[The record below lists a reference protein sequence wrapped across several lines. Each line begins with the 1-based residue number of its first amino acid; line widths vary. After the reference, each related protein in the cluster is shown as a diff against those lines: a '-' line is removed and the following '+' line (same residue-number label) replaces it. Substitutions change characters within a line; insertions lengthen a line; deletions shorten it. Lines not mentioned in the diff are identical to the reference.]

1 MWQAVDESVIKNNEL
16 AIGIDLGTTNSAIA
30 VWRHGKPEL
39 IPNALGS
46 YLTPSVV
53 SIDEAGQVLIGDAAR
68 SRLITRPQ
76 ETASA
81 FKRYLGT
88 EKTYQ
93 LGKARYTPTEL
104 CSLILRSLKDDAE
117 TFLGESVREVVIS
130 VPAYFSDQQRK
141 QVHQAAELAGLI
153 AVRLINEPTA
163 ACLAYS
169 LHETHE
175 RRFLVF
181 DLGGGTFDVTVVE
194 HQDGF
199 VDVRASAGDNQLG
212 GEDFTRQLAEYVI
225 DQLKANTSDLSLY
238 DMAKIVSVC
247 ETAKKQNDPDF
258 IIRLAEPFNRDISLT
273 PFQLEEIWKS
283 TLLRLSQPLRRAMSD
298 ARISTEDIDELI
310 FVGGATRLRQ
320 VQQLATRLIG
330 RFGQNTLDPDLVVA
344 MGAATQAACRLR
356 DAAVEEIVLTD
367 VCPFSLGIAA
377 NRDGQTDV
385 FSPIIERNTVIPTSR
400 VERFSTAYD
409 QQTKV
414 RIALYQGERFW
425 ARENIFISDFEIE
438 VPANRAGAESIDVR
452 FSYDINGLLEVDV
465 TILSTNTT
473 IQKVIDRTPVGMSD
487 ADKRASHE
495 RLAKLKSHPRDK
507 LPNIALT
514 ERLNRLYEE
523 KLAHERQM
531 VEQLILHFT
540 QALESQHESTIN
552 DVRKNIEQQLKMWGF
567 H

>member
-1 MWQAVDESVIKNNEL
+1 MNKNNHL

-30 VWRHGKPEL
+30 VWRDGKPEL

-53 SIDEAGQVLIGDAAR
+53 SIDEKGQLLVGDAAR

-76 ETASA
+76 ETAAA
-81 FKRYLGT
+81 FKRFLGT

-93 LGKARYTPTEL
+93 LGESNYTPTEL
-104 CSLILRSLKDDAE
+104 CALILRSLKDDAE
-117 TFLGESVREVVIS
+117 TYLNERVREVVIS

-141 QVHQAAELAGLI
+141 QVHQAAELAELI

-212 GEDFTRQLAEYVI
+212 GEDFTRLLADYVLAQLQVSE
-225 DQLKANTSDLSLY
+225 SDLDLSES
-238 DMAKIVSVC
+238 AKIISAC
-247 ETAKKQNDPDF
+247 EEAKKRNESELTISLP
-258 IIRLAEPFNRDISLT
+258 EPFNRNFTLT
-273 PFQLEEIWKS
+273 PFQLEDVWKS
-283 TLLRLSQPLRRAMSD
+283 ALLKLSQPLRRALSD
-298 ARISTEDIDELI
+298 ARLSTDEIDELI

-356 DAAVEEIVLTD
+356 DEAVEEIVLTD
-367 VCPFSLGIAA
+367 VSPFSLGIAA
-377 NRDGQTDV
+377 NRDGQIDV
-385 FSPIIERNTVIPTSR
+385 FSPIIERNTVIPVSR
-400 VERFSTAYD
+400 VERFSTSYN
-409 QQTKV
+409 QQEKV
-414 RIALYQGERFW
+414 RIAVYQGERFW
-425 ARENIFISDFEIE
+425 ARENIFISEFEID
-438 VPANRAGAESIDVR
+438 VPLNHAGAEAIDVR
-452 FSYDINGLLEVDV
+452 FSYDINGMLEVDV
-465 TILSTNTT
+465 TVLSTNRK
-473 IQKVIDRTPVGMSD
+473 IQKVIDRTPTGMSED
-487 ADKRASHE
+487 NKQASRE
-495 RLAKLKSHPRDK
+495 RLARLKTHPRDK
-507 LPNIALT
+507 LPNIALS
-514 ERLNRLYEE
+514 EKLNRLYEE
-523 KLAHERQM
+523 KLGHERQM
-531 VEQLILHFT
+531 VEQLILNFT
-540 QALESQHESTIN
+540 QTLQSQDEHSIN
-552 DVRKNIEQQLKMWGF
+552 DTRKKVEQQLKMWGF
-567 H
+567 Q

>member
-1 MWQAVDESVIKNNEL
+1 MNKNNHL

-30 VWRHGKPEL
+30 VWRDGKPEL

-53 SIDEAGQVLIGDAAR
+53 SIDEKGQLLVGDAAR

-76 ETASA
+76 ETAAA
-81 FKRYLGT
+81 FKRFLGT

-93 LGKARYTPTEL
+93 LGESNYTPTEL
-104 CSLILRSLKDDAE
+104 CALILRSLKDDAE
-117 TFLGESVREVVIS
+117 TYLNERVREVVIS

-141 QVHQAAELAGLI
+141 QVHQAAELAELI

-212 GEDFTRQLAEYVI
+212 GEDFTRLLADYVLAQLQVSE
-225 DQLKANTSDLSLY
+225 SDLDLSES
-238 DMAKIVSVC
+238 AKIISAC
-247 ETAKKQNDPDF
+247 EEAKKRNESELTISLP
-258 IIRLAEPFNRDISLT
+258 EPFNRNFTLT
-273 PFQLEEIWKS
+273 PFQLEDVWKS
-283 TLLRLSQPLRRAMSD
+283 ALLKLSQPLRRALSD
-298 ARISTEDIDELI
+298 ARLSTDEIDELI

-356 DAAVEEIVLTD
+356 DEAVEEIVLTD
-367 VCPFSLGIAA
+367 VSPFSLGIAA
-377 NRDGQTDV
+377 NRDGQIDV
-385 FSPIIERNTVIPTSR
+385 FSPIIERNTVIPVSR
-400 VERFSTAYD
+400 VERFSTSYN
-409 QQTKV
+409 QQEKV
-414 RIALYQGERFW
+414 RIAVYQGERFW
-425 ARENIFISDFEIE
+425 ARENIFISEFEID
-438 VPANRAGAESIDVR
+438 VPLNHAGAEAIDVR
-452 FSYDINGLLEVDV
+452 FSYDINGMLEVDV
-465 TILSTNTT
+465 TVLSTNRK
-473 IQKVIDRTPVGMSD
+473 IQKVIDRTPTGMSED
-487 ADKRASHE
+487 NKQASRE
-495 RLAKLKSHPRDK
+495 RLARLKTHPRDK
-507 LPNIALT
+507 LPNIALS
-514 ERLNRLYEE
+514 EKLNRLYEE
-523 KLAHERQM
+523 KLGHERQM
-531 VEQLILHFT
+531 VEQLILNFT
-540 QALESQHESTIN
+540 QTLQSQ
-552 DVRKNIEQQLKMWGF
+552 D
-567 H
+567 